1 MDRSSAILERL
12 LHLHP
17 REIDLSLDR
26 VAALMAD
33 LGRPQDRLP
42 PVIHVAGTNGK
53 GSTTAF
59 MRAML
64 EAAGKRV
71 HVYTSPHLVRFHERI
86 RIAEPGGG
94 RFVDE
99 DELADALVEVERV
112 NAGRPITQFEI
123 TTAAAFVLFAE
134 NPADVLLM
142 EVGLGGRLDA
152 TNVVEHPLAAVITS
166 VSLDHEKFLGDT
178 IGAIAAEKAGIL
190 KSGTPAIIAPQ
201 TEAALAV
208 IEMEAAA
215 RRADLFLAN
224 RDWVAYRERGRLV
237 YQDEGGLL
245 DLPSPKLIGRHQ
257 YTNAGTAIATLRRAH
272 FGLPVGA
279 IEDGLANVDWPARL
293 QRLAGGALAE
303 RAPRDAELWLDG
315 GHNPG
320 AGIVIAEAMADLEE
334 RAPRPLYLVTGML
347 NTKDPAGF
355 FAPFS
360 GLARK
365 VFTVPVP
372 SSNAGRDPGELAG
385 IATIAG
391 LGAEPVADVGAALD
405 RIAGEASGPVPPRI
419 LICGSLYLAGT
430 VLAENGTPPV

>member
-26 VAALMAD
+26 VEALMEH
-33 LGRPQDRLP
+33 LGRPQDKLP

-64 EAAGKRV
+64 EAAGRRV

-99 DELADALVEVERV
+99 DELADALVEVERI

-152 TNVVEHPLAAVITS
+152 TNVLAHPLATVITS
-166 VSLDHEKFLGDT
+166 ISMDHEKFLGDS
-178 IGAIAAEKAGIL
+178 IARIAAEKAGIL
-190 KSGTPAIIAPQ
+190 KRGVPAIVAPQ
-201 TEAALAV
+201 VEEALAV
-208 IEMEAAA
+208 IETEAAA
-215 RRADLFLAN
+215 RRAELFLAN

-237 YQDEGGLL
+237 YQDEDGLL
-245 DLPSPKLIGRHQ
+245 DLPSPKLVGRHQ
-257 YTNAGTAIATLRRAH
+257 YTNAGTAIATLRRARL
-272 FGLPVGA
+272 GLSVDA
-279 IEDGLANVDWPARL
+279 IEGGLANVEWPARL
-293 QRLAGGALAE
+293 QRLAPGPLAA

-320 AGIVIAEAMADLEE
+320 AGVVIAEAMADLEE
-334 RAPRPLYLVTGML
+334 RAPRPLVLVTGML

-355 FAPFS
+355 FAPFA

-372 SSNAGRDPGELAG
+372 SSAAGRDPGELAA
-385 IATIAG
+385 IATAAG
-391 LGAEPVADVGAALD
+391 LAAEPMADVGAALA
-405 RIAGEASGPVPPRI
+405 RIGAETTGPVGPRI

-430 VLAENGTPPV
+430 VLAENGTPPT